1 MVGLQTLNLAIGVR
15 VPASQPTIS
24 NPSVGSSL
32 TLEPLNC
39 RLGNLLVP
47 IEPGNLLV
55 PIQKGPLLS
64 SIED

>member
-1 MVGLQTLNLAIGVR
+1 
-15 VPASQPTIS
+15 
-24 NPSVGSSL
+24 L